1 MGTVVGLVQSFDSI
15 QAAGDISP
23 VLVAGGMKVALLTT
37 LLGLIAAMILQVFYN
52 YVIVKIDGIVNEMED
67 ASITL
72 MDILTVYKK

>member
-1 MGTVVGLVQSFDSI
+1 
-15 QAAGDISP
+15 
-23 VLVAGGMKVALLTT
+23 
-37 LLGLIAAMILQVFYN
+37 LGLIAAMVLQVFYN